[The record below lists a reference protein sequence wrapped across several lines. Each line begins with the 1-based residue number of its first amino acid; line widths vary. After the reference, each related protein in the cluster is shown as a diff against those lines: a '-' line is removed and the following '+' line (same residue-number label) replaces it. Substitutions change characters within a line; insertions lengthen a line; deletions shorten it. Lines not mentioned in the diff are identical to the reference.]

1 MLTFEVPLIRVRMG
15 KQIGFS
21 DHLPLPFQGKVPVMA
36 RTLALAHRIVQTV
49 ESGALRDF
57 SEAAR
62 CMGVSQARVSML
74 VALTFLS
81 PRIQEAIL
89 AGTDGGKG
97 FHALLRLARLDAWKD
112 QEAMA
117 MSAIAGE
124 RDWGRTSPV
133 RNLPGEMDPE
143 SRPNTSQNGRGQAQ
157 KEGNGGERRVKRTP
171 RKRPA
176 IPLSA

>member
-15 KQIGFS
+15 KQVGFA
-21 DHLPLPFQGKVPVMA
+21 DHPPIPFQGKVPGMA
-36 RTLALAHRIVQTV
+36 RTLALAHRIVQAV
-49 ESGALRDF
+49 EAGDLRDF

-62 CMGVSQARVSML
+62 RMGVSQARVSML

-89 AGTDGGKG
+89 GGTDGGKC
-97 FHALLRLARLDAWKD
+97 FHTLLKLARLDAWKD
-112 QEAMA
+112 QEAVATSA
-117 MSAIAGE
+117 MAGE

-143 SRPNTSQNGRGQAQ
+143 SRPNPSQNGRGPAQ
-157 KEGNGGERRVKRTP
+157 WDGEGGERRVKRTP
-171 RKRPA
+171 RKRP
-176 IPLSA
+176 ITPLSA